1 MSRYWFQK
9 QTADGEV
16 TVSYGFDHALGYFY
30 QEESAAGELLTDLD
44 SLFGG
49 LTGVRLAEQLCGG
62 EDGLIACIEAKT
74 AYPTGVNPRHIQA
87 MMLDLP
93 F

>member
-9 QTADGEV
+9 QMENGEI

-30 QEESAAGELLTDLD
+30 QEESADGTLLTDLD

-49 LTGVRLAEQLCGG
+49 LTGVQLAERLCGG
-62 EDGLIACIEAKT
+62 EEALSACISAAAT
-74 AYPTGVNPRHIQA
+74 YPSGVNPQHINT

>member
-9 QTADGEV
+9 QTANGET
-16 TVSYGFDHALGYFY
+16 TVSYGYDHALGYFY
-30 QEESAAGELLTDLD
+30 QEESADGALLTDLD
-44 SLFGG
+44 FLFGG
-49 LTGVRLAEQLCGG
+49 LTGVQLAERLCGG
-62 EDGLIACIEAKT
+62 DDALLACMAAAT
-74 AYPTGVNPRHIQA
+74 YPTGVNPQHVSA

>member
-9 QTADGEV
+9 QTANGDI
-16 TVSYGFDHALGYFY
+16 TVSYGYDHALGYFY
-30 QEESAAGELLTDLD
+30 QEESADGVLLTDLD

-49 LTGVRLAEQLCGG
+49 LTGVQLAERLCGG
-62 EDGLIACIEAKT
+62 ENALIACMAAT
-74 AYPTGVNPRHIQA
+74 TYPTGVNPQHVSA

>member
-9 QTADGEV
+9 QTAGGEV

-30 QEESAAGELLTDLD
+30 QEESAEGELLTDLD

-49 LTGVRLAEQLCGG
+49 LTGVRLAEQLCGSA
-62 EDGLIACIEAKT
+62 DGLIACIEAT
-74 AYPTGVNPRHIQA
+74 ADYPPGVHPRHIQA